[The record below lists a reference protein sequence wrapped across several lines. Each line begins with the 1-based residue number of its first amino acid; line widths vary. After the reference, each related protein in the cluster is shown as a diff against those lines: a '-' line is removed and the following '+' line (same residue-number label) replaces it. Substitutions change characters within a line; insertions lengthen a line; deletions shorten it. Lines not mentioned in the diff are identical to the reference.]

1 MGAGEAAQRVD
12 AMREAQRG
20 SPLRGSA
27 ARPKA
32 LAASGELKGLLDE
45 GFGPASTAVTTKT
58 MLDARSARGLS
69 DYMSMGS
76 VGPRGEPRRAQGA
89 HAPGAPGDGV
99 PRPEGDDGQRV
110 AHGAALLAG
119 GTCIAAVAA

>member
-76 VGPRGEPRRAQGA
+76 VG
-89 HAPGAPGDGV
+89 
-99 PRPEGDDGQRV
+99 RPAENRDERKERMRQV
-110 AHGAALLAG
+110 LLATEFRDQREMVTTS
-119 GTCIAAVAA
+119 GTWGRSTR